1 MNAGRIFGSLAI
13 ATTLFAAPAVMAG
26 ERDHYRLGV
35 HAGVSHPGHY
45 DHGRQHRR
53 DDRHHR
59 YHRREAIRHDRHHR
73 RAERRHDRRHDRY
86 KHGYHRDHP
95 RWRGHGYRDYRH
107 DRRHDR
113 KHHHGRHHSYHDAE
127 LSIGAALLGYIA
139 GYSRYDD

>member
-35 HAGVSHPGHY
+35 HAGVSHHGHY

-73 RAERRHDRRHDRY
+73 RAERRHDRRHDR
-86 KHGYHRDHP
+86 
-95 RWRGHGYRDYRH
+95 
-107 DRRHDR
+107 